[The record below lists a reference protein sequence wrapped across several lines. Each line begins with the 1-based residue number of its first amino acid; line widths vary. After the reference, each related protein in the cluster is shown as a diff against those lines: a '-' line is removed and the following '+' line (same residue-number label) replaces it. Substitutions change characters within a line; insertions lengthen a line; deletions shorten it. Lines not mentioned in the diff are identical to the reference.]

1 MRVIPTLVLLAAAVP
16 PFPAAA
22 PQSALPFVEDNYP
35 QALAAAKSRKVPLF
49 VEAWAP
55 W

>member
-1 MRVIPTLVLLAAAVP
+1 MFKRLIILVLLEIGSVW
-16 PFPAAA
+16 
-22 PQSALPFVEDNYP
+22 PQAKGALPFVEDNY
-35 QALAAAKSRKVPLF
+35 AKARAEARSRRVPLF